1 MNRQFKRPTR
11 FGIRRNTRDGNSQI
25 MYNGQQTMR
34 SSLRGSFREEC
45 SDSRVGENIRLNSM
59 HPKDIEVS
67 VIDVNSNGKAK
78 NV

>member
-1 MNRQFKRPTR
+1 
-11 FGIRRNTRDGNSQI
+11 